1 VTDPESFITFLIHPS
16 VVKGGRVATMGAS
29 LSLASGAGREPY
41 MSALAQ
47 SPAFSKVEQAAGVS
61 CLRLKPLC
69 VCACVCVCVCVCVS
83 GCVVCVV
90 GPDRHHTALLVVF
103 THIHRSVIFGLCH
116 TSLCVLRVRCVDI
129 NCGLGAVVLPSLS
142 LLAARLRSLVGRNVS
157 K

>member
-1 VTDPESFITFLIHPS
+1 
-16 VVKGGRVATMGAS
+16 MGAS

-41 MSALAQ
+41 MTALAQ
-47 SPAFSKVEQAAGVS
+47 SPAFSNVEQAAGVS
-61 CLRLKPLC
+61 CLRLKHPSLRVC
-69 VCACVCVCVCVCVS
+69 VCVWCVCVCVCVS